1 MSGMR
6 LLDRHVALF
15 SGSLRTLLRR
25 ESDRR
30 RCADSPYAWLFQPYM
45 GEELVALACTSTPT
59 PTSPV
64 ISLAAVVLS
73 QQQVRTSRAF
83 VLTLGAQGQ
92 ASNASLRRHH
102 LLCQAGEVAAPN
114 RDNLNALLRKRLDFA
129 LPNAQVDVEKLH
141 QRQLRRLHP
150 EIEAPSSFAQALACW
165 QVPAMGMQ
173 GVLGEA
179 TSSALL
185 YMRLQRIMAEAA

>member
-1 MSGMR
+1 
-6 LLDRHVALF
+6 
-15 SGSLRTLLRR
+15 
-25 ESDRR
+25 
-30 RCADSPYAWLFQPYM
+30 M

-83 VLTLGAQGQ
+83 VLTLGAPGQ

-114 RDNLNALLRKRLDFA
+114 RDNLNALVEFIGNRPIVGWQLDKRIGALNALLRKRLDFA

-150 EIEAPSSFAQALACW
+150 ELEARSSFAQALACW
-165 QVPAMGMQ
+165 QVPSMGMQ